1 MKVLPFT
8 SEEDFNKNE
17 HEIAKLQ
24 NNQHENV
31 VGFVDVIVE
40 GNAHFVVLELCSCS
54 LADRIS
60 ESRKLGT
67 TMDRVT
73 VFRIVEDVLAGLG
86 FLHSRNEVY
95 GDLKPSNIL
104 IGCDGRA
111 KLGDFGVVGVGTQKT
126 HNSAECETMQFWAPE
141 MFTVEGNETNGSQ
154 AGDMWA
160 FGLIVLELLT
170 GQEWISGTNAVE
182 IAESVKAF
190 DVQTLCQNAQ
200 VPPSVE
206 PVLCLL
212 LSKNPQDRLHSA
224 ELIQSGRLMRIL
236 GDEASLSQ
244 FVHEELDTAKK
255 TIDQLQTKLSE
266 SERKVIKLEN
276 EKEGLRQDLVRETQ
290 KGIETRLKTKSVV
303 KDTFLNSIY
312 ATDPNPNGQF
322 LQAIR
327 QYSTTFVPNFPR
339 HPHSAQHFLL
349 PTSLP
354 SAEKSSVLPPITG
367 CEERSE
373 IKLGRQFPQQ
383 LTGQTHESSFRSRL
397 CRAEYDW
404 RLVNV
409 FGHVA
414 TAYYEDLKTRDEPA
428 FRANN
433 NKKVVLCGHST
444 DDIITYRFLTS
455 SVVGAST
462 ISTLTQ
468 DCACLHWMIPN
479 KNTFDDDC
487 VVVRLKI
494 LSPPPLQHI
503 LPSPTLPLSHLS
515 ACKGDNVCKIFMKN
529 MTWTD
534 NKAGKACVKTAV
546 QRTRNNTDQP
556 LVLPKVMTHVM
567 YSIGINATAG
577 VILNATSQR
586 WSSDTHSDYYM
597 DGDGT
602 VPTVSL
608 SSILQD
614 AVPIARILDIIAQAT
629 AEEMEYDDSL
639 NPPDIFL
646 ASHRILILRHE
657 GRSILILRV
666 ILHLLMDNTSNQSES
681 QNFYGTE
688 DKIEDARIHPSHIT
702 TSHSI
707 TPECL
712 SETKSCSWPSGPGQ
726 TSSLSTIDAATV
738 EFEHQDSPNVAAN
751 Q

>member
-1 MKVLPFT
+1 MCFVM
-8 SEEDFNKNE
+8 NK
-17 HEIAKLQ
+17 IAISILDT
-24 NNQHENV
+24 V
-31 VGFVDVIVE
+31 
-40 GNAHFVVLELCSCS
+40 CS
-54 LADRIS
+54 LYFVIS
-60 ESRKLGT
+60 
-67 TMDRVT
+67 
-73 VFRIVEDVLAGLG
+73 
-86 FLHSRNEVY
+86 HQ
-95 GDLKPSNIL
+95 SNI
-104 IGCDGRA
+104 
-111 KLGDFGVVGVGTQKT
+111 FG
-126 HNSAECETMQFWAPE
+126 F
-141 MFTVEGNETNGSQ
+141 
-154 AGDMWA
+154 
-160 FGLIVLELLT
+160 
-170 GQEWISGTNAVE
+170 
-182 IAESVKAF
+182 
-190 DVQTLCQNAQ
+190 
-200 VPPSVE
+200 
-206 PVLCLL
+206 
-212 LSKNPQDRLHSA
+212 
-224 ELIQSGRLMRIL
+224 
-236 GDEASLSQ
+236 
-244 FVHEELDTAKK
+244 
-255 TIDQLQTKLSE
+255 
-266 SERKVIKLEN
+266 
-276 EKEGLRQDLVRETQ
+276 
-290 KGIETRLKTKSVV
+290 SVV
-303 KDTFLNSIY
+303 FFALFLLYLTS
-312 ATDPNPNGQF
+312 
-322 LQAIR
+322 
-327 QYSTTFVPNFPR
+327 R

-367 CEERSE
+367 CEEKNQHICILVDQAPLPHVFTPLSPN
-373 IKLGRQFPQQ
+373 LAFP
-383 LTGQTHESSFRSRL
+383 LPS
-397 CRAEYDW
+397 EYDW

-409 FGHVA
+409 NDNPTFPSDK
-414 TAYYEDLKTRDEPA
+414 DLKTLVEPA

-455 SVVGAST
+455 SVVDQSWIDTYIFAVITSGAPFGGAPMADG
-462 ISTLTQ
+462 TLTQ

-487 VVVRLKI
+487 VVVRLKSVLSTSSFILLTIFVHIFKSPTI
-494 LSPPPLQHI
+494 LSPSLLCHL
-503 LPSPTLPLSHLS
+503 LPSPLSPSLTLPSLPS
-515 ACKGDNVCKIFMKN
+515 CKGDNVCKILMKN

-534 NKAGKACVKTAV
+534 NQAGKACVKTAV

-639 NPPDIFL
+639 NPPDFFSQSSMLLLNTGPTWCLDYCGETYLDSIQ
-646 ASHRILILRHE
+646 SHRILILRHE

-702 TSHSI
+702 TSHSV

>member
-1 MKVLPFT
+1 MCFVMNKIAISILDTQDILTVLNTFSFQRPFPQ
-8 SEEDFNKNE
+8 
-17 HEIAKLQ
+17 L
-24 NNQHENV
+24 
-31 VGFVDVIVE
+31 
-40 GNAHFVVLELCSCS
+40 
-54 LADRIS
+54 
-60 ESRKLGT
+60 RKAQC
-67 TMDRVT
+67 
-73 VFRIVEDVLAGLG
+73 F
-86 FLHSRNEVY
+86 
-95 GDLKPSNIL
+95 P
-104 IGCDGRA
+104 
-111 KLGDFGVVGVGTQKT
+111 
-126 HNSAECETMQFWAPE
+126 P
-141 MFTVEGNETNGSQ
+141 SQ
-154 AGDMWA
+154 AVKKEHICILVDQAPLPHVFTPLSPNLA
-160 FGLIVLELLT
+160 F
-170 GQEWISGTNAVE
+170 
-182 IAESVKAF
+182 
-190 DVQTLCQNAQ
+190 
-200 VPPSVE
+200 PP
-206 PVLCLL
+206 
-212 LSKNPQDRLHSA
+212 
-224 ELIQSGRLMRIL
+224 
-236 GDEASLSQ
+236 
-244 FVHEELDTAKK
+244 
-255 TIDQLQTKLSE
+255 
-266 SERKVIKLEN
+266 
-276 EKEGLRQDLVRETQ
+276 
-290 KGIETRLKTKSVV
+290 
-303 KDTFLNSIY
+303 
-312 ATDPNPNGQF
+312 
-322 LQAIR
+322 AIR
-327 QYSTTFVPNFPR
+327 GY
-339 HPHSAQHFLL
+339 
-349 PTSLP
+349 
-354 SAEKSSVLPPITG
+354 
-367 CEERSE
+367 
-373 IKLGRQFPQQ
+373 
-383 LTGQTHESSFRSRL
+383 
-397 CRAEYDW
+397 
-404 RLVNV
+404 
-409 FGHVA
+409 
-414 TAYYEDLKTRDEPA
+414 
-428 FRANN
+428 NN

-455 SVVGAST
+455 SVVDQSWIDTYIFAVITSGAPFGGAPMADGS
-462 ISTLTQ
+462 IHNQYSDARLRLS
-468 DCACLHWMIPN
+468 AL
-479 KNTFDDDC
+479 DDPQQEHIRR
-487 VVVRLKI
+487 RLRRCPAQNP
-494 LSPPPLQHI
+494 LPPP
-503 LPSPTLPLSHLS
+503 PTYPPFTHSPLSHLS

>member
-1 MKVLPFT
+1 MCFVMNKIAISILDTQDILTVLNTFSFQRPFPQ
-8 SEEDFNKNE
+8 
-17 HEIAKLQ
+17 L
-24 NNQHENV
+24 
-31 VGFVDVIVE
+31 
-40 GNAHFVVLELCSCS
+40 
-54 LADRIS
+54 
-60 ESRKLGT
+60 RKAQC
-67 TMDRVT
+67 
-73 VFRIVEDVLAGLG
+73 F
-86 FLHSRNEVY
+86 
-95 GDLKPSNIL
+95 P
-104 IGCDGRA
+104 
-111 KLGDFGVVGVGTQKT
+111 
-126 HNSAECETMQFWAPE
+126 P
-141 MFTVEGNETNGSQ
+141 SQ
-154 AGDMWA
+154 AVKKEHICILVDQAPLPHVFTPLSPNLA
-160 FGLIVLELLT
+160 FPPAIRAGY
-170 GQEWISGTNAVE
+170 VE
-182 IAESVKAF
+182 RKY
-190 DVQTLCQNAQ
+190 QNAA
-200 VPPSVE
+200 P
-206 PVLCLL
+206 
-212 LSKNPQDRLHSA
+212 
-224 ELIQSGRLMRIL
+224 
-236 GDEASLSQ
+236 
-244 FVHEELDTAKK
+244 
-255 TIDQLQTKLSE
+255 
-266 SERKVIKLEN
+266 
-276 EKEGLRQDLVRETQ
+276 
-290 KGIETRLKTKSVV
+290 
-303 KDTFLNSIY
+303 
-312 ATDPNPNGQF
+312 
-322 LQAIR
+322 
-327 QYSTTFVPNFPR
+327 
-339 HPHSAQHFLL
+339 
-349 PTSLP
+349 
-354 SAEKSSVLPPITG
+354 
-367 CEERSE
+367 
-373 IKLGRQFPQQ
+373 
-383 LTGQTHESSFRSRL
+383 
-397 CRAEYDW
+397 YDW

-487 VVVRLKI
+487 VVVRLK
-494 LSPPPLQHI
+494 S
-503 LPSPTLPLSHLS
+503 
-515 ACKGDNVCKIFMKN
+515 DNVCKILMKN

-534 NKAGKACVKTAV
+534 NPAGKACVKTAV

-577 VILNATSQR
+577 VILNATRQR
-586 WSSDTHSDYYM
+586 WTSDTHSDYYM

-639 NPPDIFL
+639 NPPDFFSQSSMLLLNTGPTWCLDYCGETYLDSIQ
-646 ASHRILILRHE
+646 SHRILILRHE

>member
-1 MKVLPFT
+1 MCFVM
-8 SEEDFNKNE
+8 NK
-17 HEIAKLQ
+17 IA
-24 NNQHENV
+24 
-31 VGFVDVIVE
+31 I
-40 GNAHFVVLELCSCS
+40 
-54 LADRIS
+54 
-60 ESRKLGT
+60 T
-67 TMDRVT
+67 
-73 VFRIVEDVLAGLG
+73 
-86 FLHSRNEVY
+86 
-95 GDLKPSNIL
+95 
-104 IGCDGRA
+104 
-111 KLGDFGVVGVGTQKT
+111 
-126 HNSAECETMQFWAPE
+126 
-141 MFTVEGNETNGSQ
+141 
-154 AGDMWA
+154 
-160 FGLIVLELLT
+160 
-170 GQEWISGTNAVE
+170 
-182 IAESVKAF
+182 
-190 DVQTLCQNAQ
+190 
-200 VPPSVE
+200 
-206 PVLCLL
+206 
-212 LSKNPQDRLHSA
+212 
-224 ELIQSGRLMRIL
+224 
-236 GDEASLSQ
+236 
-244 FVHEELDTAKK
+244 
-255 TIDQLQTKLSE
+255 
-266 SERKVIKLEN
+266 
-276 EKEGLRQDLVRETQ
+276 
-290 KGIETRLKTKSVV
+290 
-303 KDTFLNSIY
+303 
-312 ATDPNPNGQF
+312 
-322 LQAIR
+322 
-327 QYSTTFVPNFPR
+327 R

-373 IKLGRQFPQQ
+373 IKLVGISASS
-383 LTGQTHESSFRSRL
+383 LTKHPSHTSSLLSRPTSPSPL
-397 CRAEYDW
+397 PSEYDW

-455 SVVGAST
+455 SVVDQSWIDTYIFAVITSGAPFGGAPMADGS
-462 ISTLTQ
+462 IHNQYS
-468 DCACLHWMIPN
+468 DA
-479 KNTFDDDC
+479 
-487 VVVRLKI
+487 RLR
-494 LSPPPLQHI
+494 
-503 LPSPTLPLSHLS
+503 LS
-515 ACKGDNVCKIFMKN
+515 ALDDPQQEHLRRRLRRCDNVCKILMKN

-534 NKAGKACVKTAV
+534 NQAGKACVKTAV

-577 VILNATSQR
+577 VILNATRQR
-586 WSSDTHSDYYM
+586 WTSDTHSDYYM

-639 NPPDIFL
+639 NPPDFFL
-646 ASHRILILRHE
+646 AVYVLSPHLYPTAFTILYLQRVPCFLLNTGPTWCLDYCGETYLDSIQSHRILILRHE

-702 TSHSI
+702 TSHSV